1 MTAELIRYIK
11 TNTSHTMIFFSI
23 MQFGSGKKLGEVV
36 GCQPTFVYPP
46 SLKKVAREII
56 CGDRLVDTRD
66 PTHARVTIV
75 S

>member
-1 MTAELIRYIK
+1 
-11 TNTSHTMIFFSI
+11 
-23 MQFGSGKKLGEVV
+23 MQFGSGKKLGAVV

-46 SLKKVAREII
+46 SLKKVVREII

-66 PTHARVTIV
+66 PTHAGVTIV